1 MSKSKRNGRCKG
13 QQSPYKIIPDSA
25 YKDRGAFKTLSAA
38 AAAGLAIA
46 SVFSAAP
53 QTLKSSVHVTMEK
66 AFSSAYVYS
75 EEFTIPA
82 ADESISPLANPQM
95 EELDEFMEL
104 IAAENDRRERQKNGE
119 TPFSTGV
126 SIMSDEEIQQ
136 KLDAI
141 QAERDRIA
149 AEEARKA
156 EEEARKK
163 AAEEAKARVTVNYGS
178 SSSYVRLNTKGVPM
192 SQKGSVAV
200 DENGVPYSYSRLIVG
215 KATAYSGDPITSRGT
230 VPVQGTV
237 AVDPREIPYG
247 TRMYI
252 VSADGRYVYGY
263 GVAEDTGGFIYYEN
277 GATVDLFMYSE
288 SDCDQWGWRTA
299 YIYILD

>member
-1 MSKSKRNGRCKG
+1 MNRPRRIGRLRG
-13 QQSPYKIIPDSA
+13 QISPYKIIPESA
-25 YKDRGAFKTLSAA
+25 YKNRGVFRTVCAA
-38 AAAGLAIA
+38 TALGLAMA
-46 SVFSAAP
+46 SVISTAP

-66 AFSSAYVYS
+66 AHSAAVLRS
-75 EEFTIPA
+75 EEFLIPA
-82 ADESISPLANPQM
+82 SDDTLSPMANAQL
-95 EELDEFMEL
+95 EELGAFMDM
-104 IAAENDRRERQKNGE
+104 IAEENERRERLKNGE
-119 TPFSTGV
+119 TPFASGV
-126 SIMSDEEIQQ
+126 TRMSEAEIQQ
-136 KLDAI
+136 KLDEI
-141 QAERDRIA
+141 QAEKDRI
-149 AEEARKA
+149 A
-156 EEEARKK
+156 EEEARIAEEEARRK
-163 AAEEAKARVTVNYGS
+163 AAEEAKARVTVSRNS
-178 SSSYVRLNTKGVPM
+178 SSGYVRLNTDGVPM

-215 KATAYSGDPITSRGT
+215 KVTAYSGDPITSCGT

-263 GVAEDTGGFIYYEN
+263 SVAEDTGGFIYWEN

-288 SDCDQWGWRTA
+288 ADADQWGWRTA